1 MSRVRANRKRT
12 SGPRLTGRRAVAIA
26 AVIVAAS
33 AGTAI
38 AAAGTS
44 FEGTFTP
51 NVAAA
56 QKLGVS
62 YTGGTAGK
70 ANPKLKPFVLGII
83 NQQGGVPS
91 FAPALGAAKAA
102 VSYINTYLGGAK
114 GRTIKVKTC
123 IVVSSAADAQAC
135 AEKMAADKSVNIVEI
150 ADVVVGT
157 SSIYSTL
164 QGRKPYWSI
173 TANTPPDI
181 AQNTYYYFPGQ
192 GGTGLS
198 MAYAKNVLHAKTV
211 AIVAENDAGAIG
223 AAQSVS
229 TAAKALGLTPTVA
242 VAQTA
247 SDFGRALISAGAQ
260 TAGAVLAA
268 VSTLNCVPFANG
280 VKQEGIKTPI
290 IGLQFCAD
298 PSVASAYGGDL
309 PLWHYYFSSDNPFD
323 PSSSPYVRAFRTMMA
338 KFQPSSAFSDAVPF
352 GSTLV
357 MDKMLN
363 QIGPSNATS
372 ARIHSWQ
379 RAYKGPV
386 FLGPSTSSCGKSK
399 TTPSLCNI
407 AGAVGQYLGHGKWKT
422 RSVHLPL

>member
-1 MSRVRANRKRT
+1 MPRV
-12 SGPRLTGRRAVAIA
+12 RLTGRRATAVA
-26 AVIVAAS
+26 AVIIAAT

-38 AAAGTS
+38 AASGTS

-56 QKLGVS
+56 QKLGVK

-70 ANPKLKPFVLGII
+70 ANSKLKPFVLGII

-102 VSYINTYLGGAK
+102 VAYINTYLGGAK
-114 GRTIKVKTC
+114 GRPIKLKTC
-123 IVVSSAADAQAC
+123 IVVSTAADAQAC
-135 AEKMAADKSVNIVEI
+135 AEKMAADKSVDVVEI

-173 TANTPPDI
+173 TPNTPPDI
-181 AQNTYYYFPGQ
+181 AENTYYYFPGQ

-198 MAYAKNVLHAKTV
+198 MEYAKNVLHAKTV
-211 AIVAENDAGAIG
+211 AIVAENSAGAIG
-223 AAQSVS
+223 AAQGVAA
-229 TAAKALGLTPTVA
+229 AAKSLGLTPTVA

-247 SDFGRALISAGAQ
+247 SDYGRALISAGAQ

-268 VSTLNCVPFANG
+268 VSTLNCVPLANG
-280 VKQEGIKTPI
+280 VKQEGITTPI

-298 PSVASAYGGDL
+298 PSVAAAYGGDL

-323 PSSSPYVRAFRTMMA
+323 ATSSPDVVAFRTMMK
-338 KFQPSSAFSDAVPF
+338 KFEPSSGFSDTVPF

-357 MDKMLN
+357 LDKMLN
-363 QIGPSNATS
+363 QIGPSKATA

-379 RAYKGPV
+379 RAYKGRV
-386 FLGPSTSSCGKSK
+386 FLGASSSSCGTSK

-407 AGAVGQYLGHGKWKT
+407 QGAVGQYLGHGKWKT
-422 RSVHLPL
+422 RSVRLPL